1 MKTDI
6 EAQPTEQAQLD
17 ALPPAKENCKSR
29 CARWKYAIIGII
41 VALIGLGIGFGLWLK
56 NRPVDIEVVQT
67 TQTETS
73 PSVVKVAPLTSL
85 GANSAV
91 LLESTSSL
99 IDDAT
104 FYYVRLADVDPED
117 IANVDLVLTTNT
129 KPTSDD
135 LSNGMAIVV
144 IEKVASVEFPYRLEG
159 KVDVSSINGA
169 AFVENG
175 TVTTTATF
183 DSLDNDSDKADV
195 SLLPVLESSL
205 SGNYGTQGTIRIE
218 YANEFVDGEI
228 KLVPR
233 LRFDLPNTV
242 SAPGPFLY
250 ISKRPFSE
258 SQGSDIASDDIFI
271 PLDESTSSG
280 GSFNVK
286 GKFEQVLDEVA
297 LEDIADYANGS
308 WVVWCRPFGVYIGG
322 GSISE
327 AMSSTPDGGNS
338 AGMTN
343 TPDDGSSGMPS
354 TPDGGDPGMP
364 NTPDDV
370 ALGGDS
376 GMMTADESDQTNVS
390 RPPVLESSLSGNYG
404 TQGTIRIEYAN
415 EFVDG
420 EIKLVPRLRFDLPNT
435 VSAPG
440 PFLYISKR
448 PFSESRGSD
457 IASDDI
463 FIPLDESAS
472 SGGSFNV
479 KGKFEQVLNEVA
491 LEDIADYANG
501 SWVVWCRPFGVY
513 IGGGSISE
521 AM

>member
-1 MKTDI
+1 M
-6 EAQPTEQAQLD
+6 
-17 ALPPAKENCKSR
+17 
-29 CARWKYAIIGII
+29 G
-41 VALIGLGIGFGLWLK
+41 
-56 NRPVDIEVVQT
+56 
-67 TQTETS
+67 
-73 PSVVKVAPLTSL
+73 
-85 GANSAV
+85 
-91 LLESTSSL
+91 
-99 IDDAT
+99 
-104 FYYVRLADVDPED
+104 
-117 IANVDLVLTTNT
+117 
-129 KPTSDD
+129 
-135 LSNGMAIVV
+135 
-144 IEKVASVEFPYRLEG
+144 
-159 KVDVSSINGA
+159 
-169 AFVENG
+169 
-175 TVTTTATF
+175 
-183 DSLDNDSDKADV
+183 
-195 SLLPVLESSL
+195 
-205 SGNYGTQGTIRIE
+205 GTIRIE

-233 LRFDLPNTV
+233 LKFDLPNTV

-250 ISKRPFSE
+250 IIKRPFSE

-376 GMMTADESDQTNVS
+376 GMMTDAPDESDQTNVS

-420 EIKLVPRLRFDLPNT
+420 EIKSTPLLKFDLPNT
-435 VSAPG
+435 VSAP
-440 PFLYISKR
+440 
-448 PFSESRGSD
+448 
-457 IASDDI
+457 
-463 FIPLDESAS
+463 
-472 SGGSFNV
+472 
-479 KGKFEQVLNEVA
+479 
-491 LEDIADYANG
+491 
-501 SWVVWCRPFGVY
+501 
-513 IGGGSISE
+513 
-521 AM
+521 